1 MPTGPLHQLVRFAP
15 PTQDH
20 VPAVR
25 IALTVGLPQ
34 LLLLALGRL
43 DLSIYAAFGAFTAIY
58 GRQEAPGLRLRH
70 QCQAALMLLVCIA
83 LGLGLSRAHADP
95 WLVVAV
101 CGLVAGGGAVLTAVL
116 RLRPAG
122 STFLIFAAGAIGS
135 IPHPASWAQ
144 GLGTAAATAAWSVLA
159 GLAGALLGE
168 GRRGHVAPPPGP
180 HGMDRRRAA
189 RYGLMFFLAPLIA
202 GLLGQAS
209 GLSHSYWAMV
219 AAAAA
224 IAGPNSRARLHRG
237 VQRVIGTFGG
247 VLITA
252 FVLSQDPQ
260 PWHLVV
266 WVTIFQF
273 LTETYVLRNYAFA
286 TLFITPLAL
295 LMLQLGHPSSV
306 GTVLTARLAETAIGG
321 AVAIVLVLLT
331 RTREERRAGAQVRA
345 QARTERIG
353 GAARRPGT
361 ASETAPDVAPETAR
375 GPASAATRPP
385 EEPRWPRD

>member
-58 GRQEAPGLRLRH
+58 GRQEAPRLRLRH

-135 IPHPASWAQ
+135 IPYPASWSQ

-180 HGMDRRRAA
+180 HGMDRRRAV

-237 VQRVIGTFGG
+237 VQRVIGTLGG

-252 FVLSQDPQ
+252 FVLSQHPQ
-260 PWHLVV
+260 PWHLVM
-266 WVTIFQF
+266 WVIIFQF

-321 AVAIVLVLLT
+321 AVAIALVLLT
-331 RTREERRAGAQVRA
+331 RTREERRAGAHT
-345 QARTERIG
+345 RTPAGAERSRG
-353 GAARRPGT
+353 GAHRP
-361 ASETAPDVAPETAR
+361 ETAPDAAP
-375 GPASAATRPP
+375 GVPTRTP

>member
-58 GRQEAPGLRLRH
+58 GRQEAPRLRLRH

-135 IPHPASWAQ
+135 IPHPASWSQ
-144 GLGTAAATAAWSVLA
+144 GLGTAGATAAWSVLA

-180 HGMDRRRAA
+180 HGMDRRRAV

-237 VQRVIGTFGG
+237 MQRVIGTLGG

-252 FVLSQDPQ
+252 FVLSQHPQ

-266 WVTIFQF
+266 WVIIFQF

-321 AVAIVLVLLT
+321 AVAIALVLLT
-331 RTREERRAGAQVRA
+331 RTREERRAGAHT
-345 QARTERIG
+345 RTPAGAERSRG
-353 GAARRPGT
+353 GAHRP
-361 ASETAPDVAPETAR
+361 ETAPDAAP
-375 GPASAATRPP
+375 GVPTRTP

>member
-58 GRQEAPGLRLRH
+58 GRQEAPRLRLRH

-135 IPHPASWAQ
+135 IPHPASWSQ
-144 GLGTAAATAAWSVLA
+144 GLGTAGATVAWSVLA

-180 HGMDRRRAA
+180 HGMDRRRAV

-237 VQRVIGTFGG
+237 MQRVIGTLGG

-252 FVLSQDPQ
+252 FVLSQHPQ

-266 WVTIFQF
+266 WVIIFQF

-321 AVAIVLVLLT
+321 AVAIALVLLT
-331 RTREERRAGAQVRA
+331 RTREERRAGAHT
-345 QARTERIG
+345 RTPAGAERSRG
-353 GAARRPGT
+353 GAHRP
-361 ASETAPDVAPETAR
+361 ETAPDAAP
-375 GPASAATRPP
+375 GVPTRTP

>member
-144 GLGTAAATAAWSVLA
+144 GLGTAAATW
-159 GLAGALLGE
+159 
-168 GRRGHVAPPPGP
+168 P
-180 HGMDRRRAA
+180 RRRVRTGWTDAA
-189 RYGLMFFLAPLIA
+189 P
-202 GLLGQAS
+202 
-209 GLSHSYWAMV
+209 
-219 AAAAA
+219 
-224 IAGPNSRARLHRG
+224 RATG
-237 VQRVIGTFGG
+237 
-247 VLITA
+247 
-252 FVLSQDPQ
+252 
-260 PWHLVV
+260 
-266 WVTIFQF
+266 
-273 LTETYVLRNYAFA
+273 
-286 TLFITPLAL
+286 
-295 LMLQLGHPSSV
+295 
-306 GTVLTARLAETAIGG
+306 
-321 AVAIVLVLLT
+321 
-331 RTREERRAGAQVRA
+331 
-345 QARTERIG
+345 
-353 GAARRPGT
+353 
-361 ASETAPDVAPETAR
+361 
-375 GPASAATRPP
+375 
-385 EEPRWPRD
+385 